1 MDRRSFLGTGLSASM
16 GAGFYA
22 ALLGDAK
29 AAGTSRAPKLKI
41 REVRAIRLKNGFNSR
56 FVRVYTEE
64 GLTGTGECVDSMG
77 TEYIIN
83 NNFNV
88 MLKGRDP
95 LEIQSIVADF
105 NGYRRINLGG
115 PPSVVFIKGNG
126 GPYLTAVS
134 GVEMALWDLAGKALG
149 LPIHQLLG
157 GKIRDRVPVYVHAAS
172 PKIGRELVDRLKLRA
187 LKVGLDYSN
196 DDWSINKGLEKGKR
210 FGLHMTNNQ
219 IDDTVNFFAGFRK
232 ELGLDTELGLEL
244 HAHYDLEAGLKV
256 CQQVE
261 QYRPLFVEEPTT
273 SDNVESMLRI
283 RNNSRVPI
291 AAGENIYTRAGFRPF
306 LEKQALSIIQPDF
319 TKAGGLMEGLKIA
332 AMAETYN
339 VPVAPHCVCSPLGS
353 MGITHVCAVIPNFL
367 VQEFTHYENRPYTE
381 LCEPVKLDAEG
392 YLAVPNAPGIGVEL
406 NEAAVKERLEPEF
419 KML

>member
-1 MDRRSFLGTGLSASM
+1 MDRRSYVSGSLGA
-16 GAGFYA
+16 AFYA
-22 ALLGDAK
+22 ALMGDAK
-29 AAGTSRAPKLKI
+29 AAGTSRAPKLRI
-41 REVRAIRLKNGFNSR
+41 REVRAIRLKGGFNPR

-64 GLTGTGECVDSMG
+64 GLTGTGEFVDTMG
-77 TEYIIN
+77 AEYIIN

-95 LEIQSIVADF
+95 LEIQSIMADF

-115 PPSVVFIKGNG
+115 PPSVVFIKGHG
-126 GPYLTAVS
+126 GPYMAAAS
-134 GVEMALWDLAGKALG
+134 GIEMALWDLAGKALG

-157 GKIRDRVPVYVHAAS
+157 GKIRDRVPVYMHAAS
-172 PKIGRELVDRLKLRA
+172 PKIGRDLVDRLKLRA

-196 DDWSINKGLEKGKR
+196 DDWSIDKGFEKRKR
-210 FGLHMTNNQ
+210 FGLHLTNNQ
-219 IDDTVNFFAGFRK
+219 VDDTVNFFAGFRK
-232 ELGLDTELGLEL
+232 ELGMDTELGLEL
-244 HAHYDLEAGLKV
+244 HAHYDLEGGLKI

-273 SDNVESMLRI
+273 SDNVESMVRI

-291 AAGENIYTRAGFRPF
+291 AAGENIYGRAGFRPF

-319 TKAGGLMEGLKIA
+319 CKTGGLMEGLKIA

-339 VPVAPHCVCSPLGS
+339 VAVAPHGVCTPLGT
-353 MGITHVCAVIPNFL
+353 MGMNHVCAVIPNFL
-367 VQEFTHYENRPYTE
+367 IQEFTHYENKLFTE
-381 LCEPVKLDAEG
+381 LVEPVKLEADG